1 MKEHFDNLLREATA
15 ELADATTLHE
25 AETVKFKYLGRKG
38 RIADLFKLLPTVAAD
53 ERPEIGQL
61 LNNLRAEL
69 ESLVETK
76 LALLKPAKSHA
87 VVDVTLPGRK
97 PFEGTYHPLTLV
109 LREVV
114 DIFRS
119 MGFRVAEGPEIELV
133 HYNFDM
139 LNTPPWHPSRDETD
153 TIYLPNGFVVRTE
166 TSPVQIRV
174 MESQKPPVRIISPGR
189 VYRRDRPDATHSPMF
204 HQVEGLYVDEG
215 VTMADL
221 KGTLLAFYRRLF
233 GEHTQIRLRP
243 HFFPFTEPSAE
254 VDVTCF
260 FCEGKGCRVC
270 KQAGWL
276 EMGGSGMVDP
286 NVLAGV
292 GYDIEKYTGYAF
304 GLGIDRI
311 AMLRFGL
318 DNIRLLVDNDLR
330 FLRQFAAV

>member
-1 MKEHFDNLLREATA
+1 MKEHFDNLLREAAA
-15 ELADATTLHE
+15 ELADATTLQK
-25 AETVKFKYLGRKG
+25 AESVKFKYLGRKG
-38 RIADLFKLLPTVAAD
+38 RIADLFKLLPTVVAD

-61 LNNLRAEL
+61 LNKLRADL

-76 LALLKPAKSHA
+76 LASLKPVKLRA

-133 HYNFDM
+133 RYNFDM

-221 KGTLLAFYRRLF
+221 KYRMMLF
-233 GEHTQIRLRP
+233 AREFLWPDVKVRFRP
-243 HFFPFTEPSAE
+243 DFFPFTEPSVE
-254 VDVTCF
+254 LDISCGVCG
-260 FCEGKGCRVC
+260 GKGCSVC
-270 KQAGWL
+270 GQKGWVEVAGA
-276 EMGGSGMVDP
+276 GMVDP
-286 NVLAGV
+286 NVFKAV
-292 GYDIEKYTGYAF
+292 RYDPEKYTGFAF
-304 GLGIDRI
+304 GFGVERP
-311 AMLRFGL
+311 AMLKCGIH
-318 DNIRLLVDNDLR
+318 DIRLFYENDVR
-330 FLRQFAAV
+330 FLAQF

>member
-1 MKEHFDNLLREATA
+1 MKEHFDNLLRDAAA
-15 ELADATTLHE
+15 ELAAAATLHE
-25 AETVKFKYLGRKG
+25 AESVKFKYLGRKG
-38 RIADLFKLLPTVAAD
+38 KIADLFKLLPTVAAD

-61 LNNLRAEL
+61 LNKLRADL

-76 LALLKPAKSHA
+76 LAALKPVKARA

-119 MGFRVAEGPEIELV
+119 MGFSVAEGPEIELV
-133 HYNFDM
+133 RYNFDM

-292 GYDIEKYTGYAF
+292 GYDTEKYTGWAF